1 MPRIVS
7 LVPSYTE
14 VLCFLGLEA
23 NLAGVTEH
31 CDFPETVK
39 NIDKAGTFGRPLT
52 DRVIALKPDLVMA
65 DAAVQG
71 ETAAQLRSAGIEVIA
86 FTPVRVED
94 IFLVMDEI
102 AKRCTIEA
110 AARLLI
116 DALRERVCRLAGNS
130 SRLKPRVFRVMSTDP
145 LMTPGPGSFQYDAL
159 EKAGAKLMAFQT
171 QDPYIKVQPEHVAE
185 FDPEVI
191 LFCGAEKGQAPRPIC
206 VGCAAE
212 RPPCRMTAADI
223 TRDEWLQ
230 TTAFRDNRV
239 YPLACHRICRPG
251 PRLIAGMEK
260 LHSLFFGTGR
270 RLPE

>member
-14 VLCFLGLEA
+14 VLCFLGLEE

-39 NIDKAGTFGRPLT
+39 RKDKVGTFGQPLA
-52 DRVIALKPDLVMA
+52 DRVISLKPDLVMA

-71 ETAAQLRSAGIEVIA
+71 ETAAQIRSAGIEVIV
-86 FTPVRVED
+86 FTPACVED
-94 IFLVMDEI
+94 IFWIMDEI
-102 AKRCTIEA
+102 AKRCFIEA
-110 AARLLI
+110 TARPLI
-116 DALRERVCRLAGNS
+116 DSLRERVCRLAGKS
-130 SRLKPRVFRVMSTDP
+130 SHLKPRVFRIMSTDP
-145 LMTPGPGSFQYDAL
+145 LITPGPGSFQYDAL
-159 EKAGAKLMAFQT
+159 QKAGARMLDFHT
-171 QDPYIKVQPEHVAE
+171 QDPYIKVQPEQVAE

-212 RPPCRMTAADI
+212 RPPCRMTAVDI
-223 TRDEWLQ
+223 TREEWLQ
-230 TTAFRDNRV
+230 TTAFREGRI
-239 YPLACHRICRPG
+239 YPISCHTICRPG

-260 LHSLFFGTGR
+260 LHSLFFGTFC
-270 RLPE
+270 